1 MRGLMKLWRKPLK
14 DVDIRYRRLNAEGRT
29 YMNNTILQ
37 EDGDRDADITFLCE
51 YLTSLSYIL

>member
-1 MRGLMKLWRKPLK
+1 MKLWRKPLK